1 MNTKTSML
9 KKALYIIIP
18 LAIIA
23 IVVIKL
29 KSNKEITQSKVYQYD
44 KEQAINVQADTL
56 EIKNINAE
64 YSYSGTFEPNKETK
78 ISAEIQGKINEVLV
92 DAGSVVNKG
101 QSLVQLDNA
110 LLKLQLQT
118 IEVQIEG
125 LEADV
130 NRYTILAK
138 ADAIQGVQLEKSVLG
153 LKSAKVQK
161 ATLIEQINKTTIK
174 APFNGVVTA
183 KLSEE
188 GAFAAPGVP
197 LLQITDITNLKF
209 TVNVPENE
217 LSTFKLNQS
226 YSLTVDAYSEILL
239 TGKTTM
245 IGSKSNMGSSFPV
258 QFMVNNTSD
267 LKIKS
272 GMFGKVNLMNETQE
286 KGIIIPTSAIVG
298 TANQPQV
305 YLIKNGKSVL
315 QNITISKKIQNKAI
329 VSSGLNEGDVIVTN
343 GFINL
348 FDGANIT
355 VK

>member
-1 MNTKTSML
+1 ML
-9 KKALYIIIP
+9 KKVLYIIIP

-56 EIKNINAE
+56 QIENVNAE
-64 YSYSGTFEPNKETK
+64 FSYSGTFEPNKETK

-92 DAGSVVNKG
+92 DVGSVVNKG
-101 QSLVQLDNA
+101 QSLVLLDNS

-138 ADAIQGVQLEKSVLG
+138 ADAIQGVQLEKAVLG

-161 ATLIEQINKTTIK
+161 ATLVEQINKTIIK

-197 LLQITDITNLKF
+197 ILQITDITNLKF

-217 LSTFKLNQS
+217 LSQFKLNQS
-226 YSLTVDAYSEILL
+226 YVITADAYSEISL
-239 TGKTTM
+239 TGKATM
-245 IGSKSNMGSSFPV
+245 IGSKANMGSSFPV
-258 QFMVNNTSD
+258 QFSVNNTSD

-272 GMFGKVNLMNETQE
+272 GMFGEVNLKNENQE
-286 KGIIIPTSAIVG
+286 KGIIIPASAIVG

>member
-1 MNTKTSML
+1 MNTKSSML

-18 LAIIA
+18 LALIA

-29 KSNKEITQSKVYQYD
+29 KNNKENTLSKVYQFD
-44 KEQAINVQADTL
+44 KEQVINVQADTL
-56 EIKNINAE
+56 QIENVNAE
-64 YSYSGTFEPNKETK
+64 FSYSGTFDPNKETK

-92 DAGSVVNKG
+92 DIGSVVHKG
-101 QSLVQLDNA
+101 QSLVQLDNS
-110 LLKLQLQT
+110 LLKLQLQS

-130 NRYTILAK
+130 NRFTILAK

-153 LKSAKVQK
+153 LKTAKVQK
-161 ATLIEQINKTTIK
+161 ATLVEQINKTTIK
-174 APFNGVVTA
+174 APFNGVVTS

-209 TVNVPENE
+209 TVNVPESE
-217 LSTFKLNQS
+217 LIKFKLNQN
-226 YSLTVDAYSEILL
+226 YSLKVDAYSEIIL
-239 TGKTTM
+239 TGKATM
-245 IGSKSNMGSSFPV
+245 IGSKANMGSSFPV
-258 QFMVNNTSD
+258 QFAVNNTPD

-272 GMFGKVNLMNETQE
+272 GMFGKVNLKNDNQE
-286 KGIIIPTSAIVG
+286 KSIIIPASAIVG

-329 VSSGLNEGDVIVTN
+329 VLSGLNEGDVIVTN

-348 FDGANIT
+348 FDGANVT

>member
-1 MNTKTSML
+1 MNTKSSML

-18 LAIIA
+18 LALIA

-29 KSNKEITQSKVYQYD
+29 KNNKENTLSKVYQFD
-44 KEQAINVQADTL
+44 KEQVINVQADTL
-56 EIKNINAE
+56 QIENVNAE
-64 YSYSGTFEPNKETK
+64 FSYSGTFDPNKETK

-92 DAGSVVNKG
+92 DIGSVVHKG
-101 QSLVQLDNA
+101 QSLVQLDNS
-110 LLKLQLQT
+110 LLKLQLQS

-125 LEADV
+125 LDADV

-153 LKSAKVQK
+153 LKTAKVQK
-161 ATLIEQINKTTIK
+161 ATLVEQINKTTIK
-174 APFNGVVTA
+174 APFNGVVTS

-209 TVNVPENE
+209 TVNVPESE
-217 LSTFKLNQS
+217 LIKFKLNQNF
-226 YSLTVDAYSEILL
+226 SLKVDAYSEIIL
-239 TGKTTM
+239 TGKATM
-245 IGSKSNMGSSFPV
+245 IGSKANMGSSFPV
-258 QFMVNNTSD
+258 QFAVNNTPD

-272 GMFGKVNLMNETQE
+272 GMFGKVNLKNDNQE
-286 KGIIIPTSAIVG
+286 KSIIIPASAIVG

-329 VSSGLNEGDVIVTN
+329 VLSGLNEGDVIVTN